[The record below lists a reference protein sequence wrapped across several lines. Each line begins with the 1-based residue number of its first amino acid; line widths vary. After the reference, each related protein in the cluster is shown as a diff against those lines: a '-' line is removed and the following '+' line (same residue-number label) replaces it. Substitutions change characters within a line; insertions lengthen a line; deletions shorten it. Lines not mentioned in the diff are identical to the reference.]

1 MSQSYLHTAKS
12 INRKIAQKEIPSI
25 SVITETNID
34 EKMEESKGST
44 RRFLHHANN
53 FTKAQPKIMIE
64 SIVEDNSTLQGIG
77 KDDFPNQIQYI
88 RPKIRDASNPKFNFD
103 GDFLAKVSSV
113 ESKELYNKTL

>member
-44 RRFLHHANN
+44 RQFLNEANN
-53 FTKAQPKIMIE
+53 FTKAEPKIMIE

-77 KDDFPNQIQYI
+77 KDDLPNQIQYI
-88 RPKIRDASNPKFNFD
+88 RPTLRDTSNPKFNLD

-113 ESKELYNKTL
+113 ESK